1 MLLGGA
7 GERGFRS
14 MVVMIRVFRFTR
26 KGILVIVVMLVLV
39 TVRGELLCFW
49 HVRWIRTKIITQST
63 RTLLPSR

>member
-1 MLLGGA
+1 MSVGDDAVGRVRGCCLGGA

-39 TVRGELLCFW
+39 TVRGGTALFLA
-49 HVRWIRTKIITQST
+49 RP
-63 RTLLPSR
+63 LDLD